1 VPSVEVEPFKCP
13 QLTHAIILTIVISR
27 ADFIVMQVQCRRPA
41 LIIPRNRLNLF
52 LGLNCVRACGTLIL
66 GALAIIIVNV
76 FWASTAHA
84 RETPNTSGVT
94 SAPNALTAPQKSV
107 IFDYALAPGDLIS
120 VEIFGEPDLS
130 KDYTVG
136 ESGKIAFPLV
146 GEVNVLSLKTKQ
158 VERLLRV
165 KLKSGFLVNPRVTVT
180 IRTYRSVYIN
190 GQVASPNGYPFV
202 PGMTV
207 RKLISI
213 AGGFTERASKS
224 RIYVI
229 SEVAGASTSPR
240 KVKLDAEV
248 RPGDIISVE
257 ESFF

>member
-1 VPSVEVEPFKCP
+1 
-13 QLTHAIILTIVISR
+13 
-27 ADFIVMQVQCRRPA
+27 MQVQCRRPA
-41 LIIPRNRLNLF
+41 IITPRNRLQLF
-52 LGLNCVRACGTLIL
+52 LGLNRVRAFRTLIF
-66 GALAIIIVNV
+66 GALAIMIANV
-76 FWASTAHA
+76 FSAATVHA
-84 RETPNTSGVT
+84 AKVPNTSGTSGVT
-94 SAPNALTAPQKSV
+94 STPSALTAPQKNV

-120 VEIFGEPDLS
+120 VEIFGEPELS

-180 IRTYRSVYIN
+180 IRTYRSVYVN
-190 GQVASPNGYPFV
+190 GQVANPNGYPFV

>member
-1 VPSVEVEPFKCP
+1 MTVLVVLTVADAQAATATESPARGNAPSA
-13 QLTHAIILTIVISR
+13 T
-27 ADFIVMQVQCRRPA
+27 
-41 LIIPRNRLNLF
+41 
-52 LGLNCVRACGTLIL
+52 
-66 GALAIIIVNV
+66 
-76 FWASTAHA
+76 ASI
-84 RETPNTSGVT
+84 
-94 SAPNALTAPQKSV
+94 QKSV

-120 VEIFGEPDLS
+120 VEVFGERELS

-136 ESGKIAFPLV
+136 ESGKIAFPLI
-146 GEVNVLSLKTKQ
+146 GEVVVLSLKTKQ
-158 VERLLRV
+158 VERLLRQR
-165 KLKSGFLVNPRVTVT
+165 LKSGFLVNPRVNVT

-190 GQVASPNGYPFV
+190 GQVKSPNGYPFV

-213 AGGFTERASKS
+213 AGGFTERASTS

-229 SEVAGASTSPR
+229 SEVAGTSTSPR

>member
-1 VPSVEVEPFKCP
+1 
-13 QLTHAIILTIVISR
+13 
-27 ADFIVMQVQCRRPA
+27 MQALFRRP
-41 LIIPRNRLNLF
+41 LITLPIRLRLFASLRSAHARTTITLGWLASLVVFSFLAVANLQA
-52 LGLNCVRACGTLIL
+52 V
-66 GALAIIIVNV
+66 ALAEPAAN
-76 FWASTAHA
+76 ASTAK
-84 RETPNTSGVT
+84 N
-94 SAPNALTAPQKSV
+94 V

-120 VEIFGEPDLS
+120 VVVFGEPELS

-146 GEVNVLSLKTKQ
+146 GEVTVLSLKTKQ
-158 VERLLRV
+158 VERLLRQR
-165 KLKSGFLVNPRVTVT
+165 LKSGFLVNPRVNVT

-190 GQVASPNGYPFV
+190 GQVKSPNGYPFV

-213 AGGFTERASKS
+213 AGGFTERASTS

>member
-1 VPSVEVEPFKCP
+1 MQAQFRMDATV
-13 QLTHAIILTIVISR
+13 AILI
-27 ADFIVMQVQCRRPA
+27 A
-41 LIIPRNRLNLF
+41 LRSLP
-52 LGLNCVRACGTLIL
+52 GLNPARMRATPIL
-66 GALAIIIVNV
+66 GWLLALVV
-76 FWASTAHA
+76 FGAFA
-84 RETPNTSGVT
+84 VV
-94 SAPNALTAPQKSV
+94 SAQAAVAEPLVSPSLPKNM

-120 VEIFGEPDLS
+120 VVVFGEPELS

-136 ESGKIAFPLV
+136 ESGKIAFPLI
-146 GEVNVLSLKTKQ
+146 GEVTVLSLKTKQ
-158 VERLLRV
+158 VERLLR
-165 KLKSGFLVNPRVTVT
+165 KRLKSGFLVNPRVNVT

-190 GQVASPNGYPFV
+190 GQVKTPSGYPFV

-213 AGGFTERASKS
+213 AGGFTERASTS

-240 KVKLDAEV
+240 KVKIDAEV

>member
-1 VPSVEVEPFKCP
+1 MQALFRRPLTTLLIRLRKFAS
-13 QLTHAIILTIVISR
+13 LHSTHARTTINLGWLASLVVFAFLT
-27 ADFIVMQVQCRRPA
+27 MTNVQAAAEPA
-41 LIIPRNRLNLF
+41 AN
-52 LGLNCVRACGTLIL
+52 
-66 GALAIIIVNV
+66 
-76 FWASTAHA
+76 ASTAK
-84 RETPNTSGVT
+84 N
-94 SAPNALTAPQKSV
+94 V

-120 VEIFGEPDLS
+120 VVVFGEPELS

-146 GEVNVLSLKTKQ
+146 GEVTVLGLKTKQ
-158 VERLLRV
+158 VERLLRQ
-165 KLKSGFLVNPRVTVT
+165 KLKSGFLVNPRVNVT

-190 GQVASPNGYPFV
+190 GQVKSPNGYPFV

-213 AGGFTERASKS
+213 AGGFTERASTS

>member
-1 VPSVEVEPFKCP
+1 MYAQLRRPSIVTVIARLKSFPSFHKAHSNFGWLLTLVVMVLA
-13 QLTHAIILTIVISR
+13 LTHANAYAATLPESSSR
-27 ADFIVMQVQCRRPA
+27 TAPNTAV
-41 LIIPRNRLNLF
+41 
-52 LGLNCVRACGTLIL
+52 
-66 GALAIIIVNV
+66 
-76 FWASTAHA
+76 AST
-84 RETPNTSGVT
+84 
-94 SAPNALTAPQKSV
+94 QKNV

-120 VEIFGEPDLS
+120 VVVFGEPELS
-130 KDYTVG
+130 KEYTVG
-136 ESGKIAFPLV
+136 ESGKIAFPLI
-146 GEVNVLSLKTKQ
+146 GEVTVLSLKTKQ
-158 VERLLRV
+158 VERLLRQ
-165 KLKSGFLVNPRVTVT
+165 KLKSGFLVNPRVNVT

-190 GQVASPNGYPFV
+190 GQIKTPNGYPFV

-213 AGGFTERASKS
+213 AGGFTERASTS

-229 SEVAGASTSPR
+229 SEVAGTSSSPR

>member
-1 VPSVEVEPFKCP
+1 VVIV
-13 QLTHAIILTIVISR
+13 ATI
-27 ADFIVMQVQCRRPA
+27 F
-41 LIIPRNRLNLF
+41 
-52 LGLNCVRACGTLIL
+52 
-66 GALAIIIVNV
+66 ALASAQAAAVAETSSRTIAAESNV
-76 FWASTAHA
+76 ATI
-84 RETPNTSGVT
+84 
-94 SAPNALTAPQKSV
+94 QKNV

-120 VEIFGEPDLS
+120 VEVFGEPELS
-130 KDYTVG
+130 KEYTVG
-136 ESGKIAFPLV
+136 ESGKIAFPLI
-146 GEVNVLSLKTKQ
+146 GEVTVLSLKTKQ
-158 VERLLRV
+158 VERLIRL
-165 KLKSGFLVNPRVTVT
+165 KLKSGFLVNPRVNVT
-180 IRTYRSVYIN
+180 IKTYRSVYIN
-190 GQVASPNGYPFV
+190 GQVKTPNGYPFV

-229 SEVAGASTSPR
+229 SEVAGASSSPR

>member
-1 VPSVEVEPFKCP
+1 MVAMILVLASAQAAKVPKP
-13 QLTHAIILTIVISR
+13 LDA
-27 ADFIVMQVQCRRPA
+27 
-41 LIIPRNRLNLF
+41 
-52 LGLNCVRACGTLIL
+52 
-66 GALAIIIVNV
+66 VN
-76 FWASTAHA
+76 T
-84 RETPNTSGVT
+84 TD
-94 SAPNALTAPQKSV
+94 SAAAMIQKNV

-120 VEIFGEPDLS
+120 VEVFGEPELS
-130 KDYTVG
+130 KEYTVG
-136 ESGKIAFPLV
+136 ESGKIAFPLI
-146 GEVNVLSLKTKQ
+146 GEVSVLNLKTKE
-158 VERLLRV
+158 VEGLLSQ
-165 KLKSGFLVNPRVTVT
+165 KLQSGFLVNPRVNVT

-190 GQVASPNGYPFV
+190 GQVKTPNGYPFV

-229 SEVAGASTSPR
+229 SEVAGTSTNPR

>member
-1 VPSVEVEPFKCP
+1 MI
-13 QLTHAIILTIVISR
+13 A
-27 ADFIVMQVQCRRPA
+27 
-41 LIIPRNRLNLF
+41 
-52 LGLNCVRACGTLIL
+52 
-66 GALAIIIVNV
+66 NV
-76 FWASTAHA
+76 FWASTVHA
-84 RETPNTSGVT
+84 AKAPSTSGT
-94 SAPNALTAPQKSV
+94 SGITNAPSALTAPQKNV

-158 VERLLRV
+158 VERLLRI

-190 GQVASPNGYPFV
+190 GQVANPNGYPYV

>member
-1 VPSVEVEPFKCP
+1 MQAQFRRDVIV
-13 QLTHAIILTIVISR
+13 AILITLRSSPG
-27 ADFIVMQVQCRRPA
+27 FNPA
-41 LIIPRNRLNLF
+41 LLRATPI
-52 LGLNCVRACGTLIL
+52 LGWLLALVVF
-66 GALAIIIVNV
+66 GALAM
-76 FWASTAHA
+76 ASAQA
-84 RETPNTSGVT
+84 VAEPLASPSLPKNM
-94 SAPNALTAPQKSV
+94 

-120 VEIFGEPDLS
+120 VVVFGEPELS

-136 ESGKIAFPLV
+136 ESGKIAFPLI
-146 GEVNVLSLKTKQ
+146 GEVTVLNLKTKQ
-158 VERLLRV
+158 VERLLR
-165 KLKSGFLVNPRVTVT
+165 KRLKSGFLVNPRVNVT

-190 GQVASPNGYPFV
+190 GQVKSPSGYPFV

-213 AGGFTERASKS
+213 AGGFTERASTS
-224 RIYVI
+224 RIYAI

>member
-1 VPSVEVEPFKCP
+1 M
-13 QLTHAIILTIVISR
+13 HAQFRRSPIVTLITTLKSYSSSNISR
-27 ADFIVMQVQCRRPA
+27 AWATVNFGWLSVVIVA
-41 LIIPRNRLNLF
+41 TIF
-52 LGLNCVRACGTLIL
+52 
-66 GALAIIIVNV
+66 ALASAQAAAVAETSSRTIAAESNV
-76 FWASTAHA
+76 ATI
-84 RETPNTSGVT
+84 
-94 SAPNALTAPQKSV
+94 QKSV

-120 VEIFGEPDLS
+120 VEVFGEPELS
-130 KDYTVG
+130 KEYTVG
-136 ESGKIAFPLV
+136 ESGKIAFPLI
-146 GEVNVLSLKTKQ
+146 GEVTVLSLKTKQ
-158 VERLLRV
+158 VERLIRL
-165 KLKSGFLVNPRVTVT
+165 KLKSGFLVNPRVNVT
-180 IRTYRSVYIN
+180 IKTYRSVYIN
-190 GQVASPNGYPFV
+190 GQVKTPNGYPFV

-229 SEVAGASTSPR
+229 SEVAGASSSPR

>member
-1 VPSVEVEPFKCP
+1 MQAQFQRHALTTLITRFKS
-13 QLTHAIILTIVISR
+13 LTSRSSSR
-27 ADFIVMQVQCRRPA
+27 ARV
-41 LIIPRNRLNLF
+41 
-52 LGLNCVRACGTLIL
+52 TTIL
-66 GALAIIIVNV
+66 GWLSLLTFVTNLALV
-76 FWASTAHA
+76 SAHA
-84 RETPNTSGVT
+84 ATSPNTVT
-94 SAPNALTAPQKSV
+94 ASIQKNV

-120 VEIFGEPDLS
+120 VEVFGEPDLS

-136 ESGKIAFPLV
+136 ESGKIAFPLI
-146 GEVNVLSLKTKQ
+146 GEVTVLSLKTKQ
-158 VERLLRV
+158 VERLLRQ
-165 KLKSGFLVNPRVTVT
+165 KLKSGFLVNPRVNVT

-190 GQVASPNGYPFV
+190 GQVKSPNGYPFV

-213 AGGFTERASKS
+213 AGGFTERASTS

-229 SEVAGASTSPR
+229 SEVAGTSTSPR

>member
-1 VPSVEVEPFKCP
+1 M
-13 QLTHAIILTIVISR
+13 AILITLRSLPGANPARMR
-27 ADFIVMQVQCRRPA
+27 A
-41 LIIPRNRLNLF
+41 
-52 LGLNCVRACGTLIL
+52 TLIL
-66 GALAIIIVNV
+66 GWLLSLVVFGALAM
-76 FWASTAHA
+76 ASAQTAA
-84 RETPNTSGVT
+84 EPLVSPSLPKNM
-94 SAPNALTAPQKSV
+94 

-120 VEIFGEPDLS
+120 VEVFGEPELS

-136 ESGKIAFPLV
+136 ESGKIAFPLI

-158 VERLLRV
+158 VERLLR
-165 KLKSGFLVNPRVTVT
+165 KRLKSGFLVNPRVNVT

-190 GQVASPNGYPFV
+190 GQVKSPSGYPFV

-213 AGGFTERASKS
+213 AGGFTERASTS

-240 KVKLDAEV
+240 KVKLEAEV

>member
-1 VPSVEVEPFKCP
+1 MQAQFQRQALATLITRFKSF
-13 QLTHAIILTIVISR
+13 TSRGSSR
-27 ADFIVMQVQCRRPA
+27 ARVIPIFGWLA
-41 LIIPRNRLNLF
+41 LLMVATNL
-52 LGLNCVRACGTLIL
+52 
-66 GALAIIIVNV
+66 ALAP
-76 FWASTAHA
+76 AHA
-84 RETPNTSGVT
+84 ATLPSTVT
-94 SAPNALTAPQKSV
+94 ATIQKNV

-120 VEIFGEPDLS
+120 VEVFGEPDLS

-136 ESGKIAFPLV
+136 ESGKIAFPLI
-146 GEVNVLSLKTKQ
+146 GEVIVLSLKTKQ
-158 VERLLRV
+158 VERLLRQ
-165 KLKSGFLVNPRVTVT
+165 KLKSGFLVNPRVNVT

-190 GQVASPNGYPFV
+190 GQVKSPNGYPFV

-213 AGGFTERASKS
+213 AGGFTERASTS

-229 SEVAGASTSPR
+229 SEVAGSSTSPR

>member
-1 VPSVEVEPFKCP
+1 MYPQFRRSVIATVMRAVESNSSPN
-13 QLTHAIILTIVISR
+13 
-27 ADFIVMQVQCRRPA
+27 M
-41 LIIPRNRLNLF
+41 
-52 LGLNCVRACGTLIL
+52 VRARARTIFGWLSSLVMVTVFAIASAQAATARVPPK
-66 GALAIIIVNV
+66 GA
-76 FWASTAHA
+76 
-84 RETPNTSGVT
+84 
-94 SAPNALTAPQKSV
+94 SAPETTTTTVQKNV

-120 VEIFGEPDLS
+120 VEVFGEPELS
-130 KDYTVG
+130 KEYTVG
-136 ESGKIAFPLV
+136 ESGKIAFPLI
-146 GEVNVLSLKTKQ
+146 GEVTVLSLKTKQ
-158 VERLLRV
+158 VESLLRQ
-165 KLKSGFLVNPRVTVT
+165 KLKSGFLVNPRVNVT

-190 GQVASPNGYPFV
+190 GQVKSPNGYPFV

-213 AGGFTERASKS
+213 AGGFTERASTS

-229 SEVAGASTSPR
+229 SEVAGTSSSPR

>member
-1 VPSVEVEPFKCP
+1 MYAQLRTPSIAIVVTPLKSHRGFNKART
-13 QLTHAIILTIVISR
+13 QAAKSFGWLSVLLVVMILALTNAR
-27 ADFIVMQVQCRRPA
+27 AETAPA
-41 LIIPRNRLNLF
+41 
-52 LGLNCVRACGTLIL
+52 A
-66 GALAIIIVNV
+66 
-76 FWASTAHA
+76 TAPTA
-84 RETPNTSGVT
+84 
-94 SAPNALTAPQKSV
+94 SAPASSSTTAAPDTMTVSLQKNV

-120 VEIFGEPDLS
+120 VVVFGEPELS

-136 ESGKIAFPLV
+136 ESGKIAFPLI
-146 GEVNVLSLKTKQ
+146 GEVTVMSLKTKQ
-158 VERLLRV
+158 VEKLLRQ
-165 KLKSGFLVNPRVTVT
+165 KLKSGFLVNPRVNVT

-190 GQVASPNGYPFV
+190 GQIKTPNGYPFV

-213 AGGFTERASKS
+213 AGGFTERASTT

-229 SEVAGASTSPR
+229 SEVAGSSSSPR

>member
-1 VPSVEVEPFKCP
+1 M
-13 QLTHAIILTIVISR
+13 HAQFRRSPIVTLITTLKSYSSSNISR
-27 ADFIVMQVQCRRPA
+27 AWATVNFGWLSVVIVA
-41 LIIPRNRLNLF
+41 TIF
-52 LGLNCVRACGTLIL
+52 
-66 GALAIIIVNV
+66 ALASAQAAAVAETSSRTIAAESNV
-76 FWASTAHA
+76 ATI
-84 RETPNTSGVT
+84 
-94 SAPNALTAPQKSV
+94 QKNV

-120 VEIFGEPDLS
+120 VEVFGEPELS
-130 KDYTVG
+130 KEYTVG
-136 ESGKIAFPLV
+136 ESGKIAFPLI
-146 GEVNVLSLKTKQ
+146 GEVTVLSLKTKQ
-158 VERLLRV
+158 VERLIRL
-165 KLKSGFLVNPRVTVT
+165 KLKSGFLVNPRVNVT
-180 IRTYRSVYIN
+180 IKTYRSVYIN
-190 GQVASPNGYPFV
+190 GQVKTPNGYPFV

-229 SEVAGASTSPR
+229 SEVAGASSSPR

>member
-1 VPSVEVEPFKCP
+1 MQAQFRRDVIV
-13 QLTHAIILTIVISR
+13 AILITLRSSPG
-27 ADFIVMQVQCRRPA
+27 FNPA
-41 LIIPRNRLNLF
+41 LLRATPI
-52 LGLNCVRACGTLIL
+52 LGWLLALVVF
-66 GALAIIIVNV
+66 GALAM
-76 FWASTAHA
+76 ASAQA
-84 RETPNTSGVT
+84 VAEPLASPSLPKNM
-94 SAPNALTAPQKSV
+94 

-120 VEIFGEPDLS
+120 VVVFGEPELS

-136 ESGKIAFPLV
+136 ESGKIAFPLI
-146 GEVNVLSLKTKQ
+146 GEVTVLNLKTKQ
-158 VERLLRV
+158 VERLLR
-165 KLKSGFLVNPRVTVT
+165 KRLKSGFLVNPRVNVT

-190 GQVASPNGYPFV
+190 GQVKNPSGYPFV

-213 AGGFTERASKS
+213 AGGFTERASTS
-224 RIYVI
+224 RIYAI

>member
-1 VPSVEVEPFKCP
+1 MANAQAATAPGAPITSV
-13 QLTHAIILTIVISR
+13 T
-27 ADFIVMQVQCRRPA
+27 ADG
-41 LIIPRNRLNLF
+41 N
-52 LGLNCVRACGTLIL
+52 
-66 GALAIIIVNV
+66 
-76 FWASTAHA
+76 
-84 RETPNTSGVT
+84 VT
-94 SAPNALTAPQKSV
+94 SIQKNV

-120 VEIFGEPDLS
+120 VEVFGEPDLS
-130 KDYTVG
+130 KEYTVG
-136 ESGKIAFPLV
+136 ESGKIAFPLI
-146 GEVNVLSLKTKQ
+146 GETTVLSLKTKQ
-158 VERLLRV
+158 VERLIRQ
-165 KLKSGFLVNPRVTVT
+165 KLKAGFLVNPRVNVT
-180 IRTYRSVYIN
+180 IRTYRSVYVN
-190 GQVASPNGYPFV
+190 GQVKTPNGYPFV

-229 SEVAGASTSPR
+229 SEVAGASSSPR

>member
-1 VPSVEVEPFKCP
+1 MQAQFR
-13 QLTHAIILTIVISR
+13 R
-27 ADFIVMQVQCRRPA
+27 AA
-41 LIIPRNRLNLF
+41 LVVLQIRLRSFQSLY
-52 LGLNCVRACGTLIL
+52 LGRAQITLIL
-66 GALAIIIVNV
+66 GWLLALVV
-76 FWASTAHA
+76 FGVFAVANAQAVVPAPSASATK
-84 RETPNTSGVT
+84 N
-94 SAPNALTAPQKSV
+94 V

-120 VEIFGEPDLS
+120 VEVFGEPDLS
-130 KDYTVG
+130 KEYTVG
-136 ESGKIAFPLV
+136 ESGKIAFPLI
-146 GEVNVLSLKTKQ
+146 GEVTVLSLKTKQ
-158 VERLLRV
+158 VERLLRR
-165 KLKSGFLVNPRVTVT
+165 KLKSGFLVNPRVNVT
-180 IRTYRSVYIN
+180 IRTYRSVYVN
-190 GQVASPNGYPFV
+190 GQVKSPNGYPFV

-213 AGGFTERASKS
+213 AGGFTERASTS